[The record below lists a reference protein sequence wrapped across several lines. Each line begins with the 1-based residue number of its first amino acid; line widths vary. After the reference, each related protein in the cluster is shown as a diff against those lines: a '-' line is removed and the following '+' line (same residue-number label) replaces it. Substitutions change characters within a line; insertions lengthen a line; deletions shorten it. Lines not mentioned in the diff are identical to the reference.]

1 MTYKGH
7 EVTYDA
13 VRERAQMFVAEYPF
27 WVLGIGAAGW
37 LILLLAALI
46 A

>member
-1 MTYKGH
+1 
-7 EVTYDA
+7 
-13 VRERAQMFVAEYPF
+13 MFVAEYPF

-46 A
+46 AQSVG